1 MISIIICTYNR
12 EAYIGKVLEALSRES
27 YTDFETIVVD
37 NNSTD
42 STPLVI
48 KDFQS
53 SHPEFPLRILSER
66 KQGLSWARNCG
77 IRAAKGDLLVFLDDD
92 AIPEEGYVERL
103 AENMKA
109 HPQAGAFGGRIIPTF
124 ESGEAPKWLCKWSL
138 GWVSGLDMGQRVC
151 YFEGRKFPIGANM
164 GFRRSV
170 LDAVG
175 EFNPELGRNGGNLMG
190 GEEKDLFNRVKAAGY
205 GIVYL
210 PDVCVRHMIP
220 QSRTTVDY
228 VRKFADGVG
237 KSERVRCKNEG
248 SYPKRLLSEA
258 VKWIAT
264 IVLFFYYILTMRPS
278 PAATLVLFRAHVTRS
293 LLSGK

>member
-53 SHPEFPLRILSER
+53 SHPELPLRILNEK

-77 IRAAKGDLLVFLDDD
+77 IRAAEGDLLVFLDDD

-109 HPQAGAFGGRIIPTF
+109 YPQAGAFGG
-124 ESGEAPKWLCKWSL
+124 
-138 GWVSGLDMGQRVC
+138 
-151 YFEGRKFPIGANM
+151 
-164 GFRRSV
+164 
-170 LDAVG
+170 
-175 EFNPELGRNGGNLMG
+175 
-190 GEEKDLFNRVKAAGY
+190 
-205 GIVYL
+205 
-210 PDVCVRHMIP
+210 
-220 QSRTTVDY
+220 
-228 VRKFADGVG
+228 
-237 KSERVRCKNEG
+237 
-248 SYPKRLLSEA
+248 
-258 VKWIAT
+258 
-264 IVLFFYYILTMRPS
+264 
-278 PAATLVLFRAHVTRS
+278 
-293 LLSGK
+293 